1 MTLPRS
7 LSRVFV
13 QQAIQRKYAAFA
25 VVLGPQHQRRVFD
38 GDDENDRP
46 DRQRN
51 RA

>member
-7 LSRVFV
+7 LRVFV

-38 GDDENDRP
+38 GGDENDRP